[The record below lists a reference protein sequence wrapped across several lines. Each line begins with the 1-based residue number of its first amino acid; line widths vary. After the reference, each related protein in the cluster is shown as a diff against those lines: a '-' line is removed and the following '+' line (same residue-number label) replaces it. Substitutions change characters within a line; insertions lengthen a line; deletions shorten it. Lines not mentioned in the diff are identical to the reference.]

1 MDIRDKKLVSSLVFA
16 LCLQNCHVQEGAL
29 EVQHE
34 PHPGAAAL
42 LGAFD
47 EVPEP
52 ADVDIEA
59 APNEMNP
66 VEDVEDAVAA
76 AAPIAPDGG
85 SDTVGLFQ
93 RLERICV
100 TDQSASE
107 PVFALLQMCFDANS
121 LRVRQKAIIALTALK
136 ARSTDKQAFLPLL
149 RRPLRDEDDVV
160 RGMAATLFRELVE
173 KEYEGY
179 MADDALVI
187 IKVIL
192 KEENSGTCQAARV
205 LLLELMLIDEALTPA
220 NVLTIIKERMRDA
233 SPANRSFNVETF
245 AHMVRYKSDVGVF
258 FPTIKYILRNKVFI
272 SCWAAWEAL
281 VMLIEDK
288 DRAKEELALIFKT
301 EDRDLD
307 SSEIDGYQESRRK
320 FYIANLVEPLNISRQ
335 AGHDMIG
342 QLLKL
347 LDRRVKSKSS
357 GSNSSHTAAAGVSR
371 EDPPLILLCQ
381 CFQFIIG
388 FAPGLIAQGAPVSD
402 VLFFVIDTLEII
414 KEHIECRQ
422 EAFLRERQVLKLI
435 DSGASIDDLFTSA
448 TQILKR
454 DNSYARKFSLTMIS
468 RLVPKGI
475 PIERALNMFQE
486 AGRDD
491 DEEVRAA
498 AVEAIVGL
506 LTSEMTPVE
515 AWSCLQRAA
524 KDSSDE
530 VRRAVAVN
538 FKPLLTAGVEPT
550 ALLPLV
556 KHAIRDVDG
565 HVRQQAI
572 AVLAYLGEKGA
583 DLTTIFSLAKRALED
598 NHADNSCQAM
608 QVLVSLA
615 ERGSHLT
622 ETLRLVKNRLNA
634 KSTNVA
640 QAARQGMA
648 ILVEQQAVDAEEAWS
663 CIGDGVMREHIF
675 MHPTDVTMLRP
686 FIENMGT
693 EYGIQ
698 VLSILKDQ
706 LRHSDGQRA
715 ARQVIEALSAQVLI
729 DLYWE
734 AKDTTLIPWIA
745 THVSATSF
753 RTEESLSPDKQTLI
767 LYGAAGNIFIWEQTQ
782 EDIQAFLGLVQTAF
796 QERA

>member
-1 MDIRDKKLVSSLVFA
+1 
-16 LCLQNCHVQEGAL
+16 
-29 EVQHE
+29 
-34 PHPGAAAL
+34 
-42 LGAFD
+42 
-47 EVPEP
+47 
-52 ADVDIEA
+52 
-59 APNEMNP
+59 
-66 VEDVEDAVAA
+66 
-76 AAPIAPDGG
+76 
-85 SDTVGLFQ
+85 
-93 RLERICV
+93 
-100 TDQSASE
+100 
-107 PVFALLQMCFDANS
+107 
-121 LRVRQKAIIALTALK
+121 
-136 ARSTDKQAFLPLL
+136 
-149 RRPLRDEDDVV
+149 RDEDDVV
-160 RGMAATLFRELVE
+160 CGMAATLFRELVE
-173 KEYEGY
+173 KEYEGH
-179 MADDALVI
+179 MTDDVLAI
-187 IKVIL
+187 IKAIL
-192 KEENSGTCQAARV
+192 KGENSGTFQAARV
-205 LLLELMLIDEALTPA
+205 LLLELMLIDEALNPA
-220 NVLTIIKERMRDA
+220 NVLTIIKERMRDV
-233 SPANRSFNVETF
+233 SPATESFNVETF
-245 AHMVRYKSDVGVF
+245 AHMVRYKSDAGVF

-288 DRAKEELALIFKT
+288 DRAKEELAIIFKT

-307 SSEIDGYQESRRK
+307 SSEIEGYQESRRK
-320 FYIANLVEPLNISRQ
+320 FYIANLVEPLSISRR

-347 LDRRVKSKSS
+347 LDRRIQSRLS
-357 GSNSSHTAAAGVSR
+357 GSNSSHTDAKDVSR
-371 EDPPLILLCQ
+371 EDPTLILLCQ

-388 FAPGLIAQGAPVSD
+388 FAPGLIAQGALMSD
-402 VLFFVIDTLEII
+402 VLFFVTDTLEII
-414 KEHIECRQ
+414 KGYVERRQ

-454 DNSYARKFSLTMIS
+454 NNSYARKFSLTMIS

-475 PIERALNMFQE
+475 PIERALNMFRE

-498 AVEAIVGL
+498 AAEAIGGL
-506 LTSEMTPVE
+506 LTSEMAPVE
-515 AWSCLQRAA
+515 AWSCLRRAA

-538 FKPLLTAGVEPT
+538 FKPLLTAGIEPT

-556 KHAIRDVDG
+556 KRAIRDVDG

-572 AVLAYLGEKGA
+572 AVLAYLGEKRA
-583 DLTTIFSLAKRALED
+583 DLTTVFSLAKRALED

-615 ERGSHLT
+615 ERGTHLT

-634 KSTNVA
+634 KSTTVA
-640 QAARQGMA
+640 QTARQGMA
-648 ILVEQQAVDAEEAWS
+648 ILVEQQAVDAEEAWR
-663 CIGDGVMREHIF
+663 CIGDGIMREHIL
-675 MHPTDVTMLRP
+675 MHPKDVTMLRS

-706 LRHSDGQRA
+706 LRHSDSDGQRA
-715 ARQVIEALSAQVLI
+715 ARQVMEALSAQVLI

-753 RTEESLSPDKQTLI
+753 RTEESLSPGKQTLV
-767 LYGAAGNIFIWEQTQ
+767 LYEAAGNIFIWEQTQ

>member
-47 EVPEP
+47 EAPEP
-52 ADVDIEA
+52 AD
-59 APNEMNP
+59 EMNP
-66 VEDVEDAVAA
+66 VENVEGAVAA

-85 SDTVGLFQ
+85 SDTIGLFQ

-100 TDQSASE
+100 TGQSASE

-121 LRVRQKAIIALTALK
+121 LRVRRQAIATLMVLK
-136 ARSTDKQAFLPLL
+136 TRSTDEQAFLPLL
-149 RRPLRDEDDVV
+149 RKPLQDGDDVV
-160 RGMAATLFRELVE
+160 RGMAATLLLKLME
-173 KEYEGY
+173 KGY
-179 MADDALVI
+179 AEHMSDDALAI

-192 KEENSGTCQAARV
+192 KEDNSGTCQAARV
-205 LLLELMLIDEALTPA
+205 ILLDLMLTDEALNPA
-220 NVLTIIKERMRDA
+220 NVLTIIKERTRDA
-233 SPANRSFNVETF
+233 SPAIESFNVETF
-245 AHMVRYKSDVGVF
+245 AHMVRYKSDARVF
-258 FPTIKYILRNKVFI
+258 FPTIKYALRNKVFV

-307 SSEIDGYQESRRK
+307 SSEIYGYQEGRRK
-320 FYIANLVEPLNISRQ
+320 LYIVSLVEPLNRSKR

-342 QLLKL
+342 QLLKM
-347 LDRRVKSKSS
+347 LDRRFKSKSS
-357 GSNSSHTAAAGVSR
+357 GSNSSHTAAGSVSR
-371 EDPPLILLCQ
+371 EDPVLIPLCQ
-381 CFQFIIG
+381 CFQFIMG
-388 FAPGLIAQGAPVSD
+388 FAPGLIAQGALMSD
-402 VLFFVIDTLEII
+402 VLFFITDTLEII
-414 KEHIECRQ
+414 ERHVGRRQ

-435 DSGASIDDLFTSA
+435 DSGASIDDLFTLA
-448 TQILKR
+448 TQTLKR
-454 DNSYARKFSLTMIS
+454 NNSYARKFSLTMIS

-475 PIERALNMFQE
+475 PIERTLNMFRE
-486 AGRDD
+486 AGLDD

-498 AVEAIVGL
+498 AAEAIGAL
-506 LTSEMTPVE
+506 LTSEMALVE
-515 AWSCLQRAA
+515 AWSCLQQAA

-530 VRRAVAVN
+530 VRQAVAVN
-538 FKPLLTAGVEPT
+538 FKPLLTAGIEPT

-583 DLTTIFSLAKRALED
+583 DLTTVFSLAKGALED
-598 NHADNSCQAM
+598 NHADNSYQAV

-615 ERGSHLT
+615 ERGAHLT

-634 KSTNVA
+634 KSTNMA

-648 ILVEQQAVDAEEAWS
+648 ILVEQQAIDAEEAWK
-663 CIGDGVMREHIF
+663 CIGDGVMREHIL

-706 LRHSDGQRA
+706 LQHSDSDGQRA
-715 ARQVIEALSAQVLI
+715 ARQVMETLSAQVLI

-734 AKDTTLIPWIA
+734 AKDTILIPWIA

-753 RTEESLSPDKQTLI
+753 RTEESIYPDKQTLI
-767 LYGAAGNIFIWEQTQ
+767 LYGAAGNIFIWEHTQ